1 MPDDQ
6 NDSFFLE
13 LERVASSLTIADGRE
28 SVKDLRDL
36 FDRLKDSRI
45 VSIDIEPSRQRRRR
59 GETNVY

>member
-1 MPDDQ
+1 MPDDK

-28 SVKDLRDL
+28 SVDDLRNL

-45 VSIDIEPSRQRRRR
+45 VSIDIEPSPKRRRR
-59 GETNVY
+59 GEADVY